1 MHVRYGDDPFCSRG
15 LSPRLVRMIS
25 LEGQTILLTGALGAI
40 SQSIVQ
46 ALAAAGA
53 RLILTDLRPEDEANE
68 VLARWGIDRTR
79 VHYQTLDV
87 TDTVALE
94 STIAALLARFPGC
107 RTVIGHAGG
116 CGLHPFLKSDAA
128 GFEAIW
134 RFNFIAQTSLARA
147 VARVWSQTTDT
158 RPQGGQIIF
167 TSSYVARF
175 PHRGISAYASAK
187 AALECFARCLA
198 LELAGYDIRCNLVSP
213 GNVAVGSSLLVY
225 DADPAYRA
233 FVDRATPSGI
243 RNTPQA
249 IANAFLFLCS
259 SLAEE
264 INGQTLSVDHGISI
278 PKID

>member
-1 MHVRYGDDPFCSRG
+1 
-15 LSPRLVRMIS
+15 MIS
-25 LEGQTILLTGALGAI
+25 LKGHTILLTGALGAI
-40 SQSIVQ
+40 SESIVQ
-46 ALAAAGA
+46 SLANAGA
-53 RLILTDLRPEDEANE
+53 WLILTDLRSEREADS
-68 VLARWGIDRTR
+68 VLASWGIDRTQ
-79 VHYQTLDV
+79 VHYQSLDV

-94 STIAALLARFPGC
+94 SAIAALLVSFPEC

-116 CGLHPFLKSDAA
+116 CGLHPFLQSDAA
-128 GFEAIW
+128 EFEAIW
-134 RFNFIAQTSLARA
+134 RFNFVAQTSLARA
-147 VARVWSQTTDT
+147 VARAWSQGSDT
-158 RPQGGQIIF
+158 RQKGGHIIF

-198 LELAGYDIRCNLVSP
+198 LELASHHIRCNLVSP

-225 DADPAYRA
+225 ESDPAYRA
-233 FVDRATPSGI
+233 FVDRATPGGI

-249 IANAFLFLCS
+249 VANAFLFLCS
-259 SLAEE
+259 SLADE